1 MTSTNTPAARTR
13 RRPPASVD
21 PAPLPASGVLRL
33 IDPAEFAALPL
44 HERAGVY
51 TRRSHADD
59 DDRNASLVEQRGESM
74 EAADELRV
82 TVGIEF
88 CEGEGIGASR
98 HSRKAR
104 PVWAAALKS
113 LQSGEISTLLVYELS
128 RADRRGVFGTDLGAL
143 IERKHAGR
151 IYVVDDRLDTADER
165 DRDRLVRSIED
176 ARREAEKTSRRVRR
190 TKRRRRTAGLWL
202 GGVPPLGLV
211 SVKDDKGQSTGYL
224 AHDPE
229 TYPLARR
236 IADALLAGQSAHK
249 IAADLNA
256 DGVPAPR
263 SASWAAGTIAT
274 LARTPA
280 WAGLASADSRKSESD
295 GGWSSR
301 KEPLMGEDGE
311 PVPLGDGT
319 HVITPDERAR
329 IMAAMSTRA
338 EAKAMINGTIRLGG
352 KRAPSSLLGG
362 QDGILRCGHCGTRM
376 DATGPRTG
384 RFYRCANL
392 DRTRCPGV
400 TIPMAET
407 DRMAAAWFMV
417 ALRLQ
422 APGSPVLTAV
432 AQRLARRLHPEA
444 DQARAAA
451 QAAVEAAQ
459 ADVDRITERVLLLPD
474 AAQAA
479 GMAALTKATDRLSA
493 AKRALVRVPA
503 VVADPIDL
511 ARRLNDWDSVLL
523 STQERRD
530 LLAAAYVRLDVIK
543 AGQGKR
549 VPVTDRLVPVWHD
562 AALIDADWR
571 G

>member
-1 MTSTNTPAARTR
+1 MTSKNATR
-13 RRPPASVD
+13 RRPPASAD
-21 PAPLPASGVLRL
+21 NPPPPSGILRL
-33 IDPAEFAALPL
+33 MDPTAFAALPL

-51 TRRSHADD
+51 TRRSHEDD

-82 TVGIEF
+82 RIGIEF
-88 CEGEGIGASR
+88 CEGEGVGASR

-104 PVWAAALKS
+104 PIWAAALKS
-113 LQSGEISTLLVYELS
+113 LQVGEISTLLVYELS

-143 IERKHAGR
+143 IERRMPGR

-165 DRDRLVRSIED
+165 DRDRLIRSIED

-190 TKRRRRTAGLWL
+190 TKRRRRNAGLWL
-202 GGVPPLGLV
+202 GGRPPLGLV
-211 SVKDDKGQSTGYL
+211 TVKDERGRSTGYL
-224 AHDPE
+224 ALDPE

-236 IADALLAGQSAHK
+236 IADALLAGESAHK
-249 IAADLNA
+249 IVADLNA

-263 SASWAAGTIAT
+263 AASWSAGTIT
-274 LARTPA
+274 RMARTPA
-280 WAGLASADSRKSESD
+280 WAGLATADTRREDDK
-295 GGWSSR
+295 GWTDT
-301 KEPLMGEDGE
+301 KEPLIGEDGE

-329 IMAAMSTRA
+329 ILALMSMRA

-451 QAAVEAAQ
+451 QSAVEAAQ
-459 ADVDRITERVLLLPD
+459 ADLDRVTVRFMMLPD
-474 AAQAA
+474 EAQAA
-479 GMAALTKATDRLSA
+479 GMGAITKATERLAA
-493 AKRALVRVPA
+493 AKRALDRVPA
-503 VVADPIDL
+503 IKADPIDL
-511 ARRLNDWDSVLL
+511 ARRLNDWDNVLL
-523 STQERRD
+523 GLQERRD
-530 LLAAAYVRLDVIK
+530 LLAAAYVRLDVTK

-549 VPVTDRLVPVWHD
+549 VPVVDRLTPVWHD
-562 AALIDADWR
+562 AALTDAAWR